1 MRISDW
7 SSDVCSS
14 DLHDFGDFQHLDGE
28 FKRCRDAVAS
38 GSCFEWR
45 HQRRNVAHY
54 ENLTRIGVEDERGLD
69 SAIRTGD
76 DQNDGTL
83 SVPPFV
89 PALALLCP
97 PMFPQTAV
105 SRQHVVEICHGILIV
120 P

>member
-14 DLHDFGDFQHLDGE
+14 DLDEAAFAWSRVLQFLRERGAAAAAATVPHDHDFGDFQHLDGE

-54 ENLTRIGVEDERGLD
+54 ENLTRIGVEDERGID

-76 DQNDGTL
+76 DQNAGTL
-83 SVPPFV
+83 SEIGR
-89 PALALLCP
+89 A
-97 PMFPQTAV
+97 
-105 SRQHVVEICHGILIV
+105 HV
-120 P
+120 